1 MANHSTGGGFSN
13 SNALFLIGFLRRGGG
28 QVVLAGRF
36 SNGDLMAFLA
46 FRTIALASLTAILS
60 AGSLAAGQVVYPA
73 KGQSAEQQ
81 KSDEAACYTWAV
93 EQSGYDPAAPPPLP
107 AASAEPTQPSGPTG
121 ARARGALA
129 GAVVGEIADGDVGEA
144 ALAGAVVGGSRERRQ
159 RRQADQQAQAQAQ
172 QQEAE
177 ALNARKQGEEA
188 FSRARAA
195 CLEGRGYAVK

>member
-1 MANHSTGGGFSN
+1 LVAH
-13 SNALFLIGFLRRGGG
+13 
-28 QVVLAGRF
+28 F
-36 SNGDLMAFLA
+36 SNGDFMNFLG

-60 AGSLAAGQVVYPA
+60 AGSLAAGQVVYPV

-81 KSDEAACYTWAV
+81 KSDEAACHTWAI

-107 AASAEPTQPSGPTG
+107 AATAEPAQPSGPTG

-129 GAVVGEIADGDVGEA
+129 GAVVGEIADGDVGDA

-172 QQEAE
+172 QRQAE

-188 FSRARAA
+188 YMRARAA
-195 CLEGRGYAVK
+195 CLEGRGYSVK

>member
-1 MANHSTGGGFSN
+1 
-13 SNALFLIGFLRRGGG
+13 
-28 QVVLAGRF
+28 
-36 SNGDLMAFLA
+36 MAFPG
-46 FRTIALASLTAILS
+46 FRTIALASLSAVLS
-60 AGSLAAGQVVYPA
+60 AASLAAGQVVYPA

-107 AASAEPTQPSGPTG
+107 EATAKPAQPTGPTG

-144 ALAGAVVGGSRERRQ
+144 ALAGAIIGGSRERRQ
-159 RRQADQQAQAQAQ
+159 YRQADQQAQAQAEQ
-172 QQEAE
+172 QQAD

-188 FSRARAA
+188 YFRARAA
-195 CLEGRGYAVK
+195 CLEGRGYSVK